1 MQARC
6 SASNLESLSRWSVY
20 FSRFSNRVKVKMRKR
35 KMKLCSSLL
44 EVRLSLFKSARSCKY
59 LDVYFS
65 ASVLFTTI
73 YQVFYR
79 FVSVK

>member
-20 FSRFSNRVKVKMRKR
+20 FSRFSNRVKVKCAK

-44 EVRLSLFKSARSCKY
+44 EIRLSLFKSARSCKY